1 MRHDNPLY
9 PARMTLIASRY
20 QLLKKIASGG
30 MAEVW
35 LAEQRGP
42 GSFMRRVVVKTIH
55 KHLVEN
61 QSLVTA
67 FADEARLAGLL
78 HHPHIVRVE
87 DYGEHDHRPFLV
99 MEYLE
104 GHNLKQLASLANGQ
118 DTTLPRRLI
127 LQMGIQVAEALRYAH
142 QLSDEHGAPLR
153 VVHRDVSPQNIMLSP
168 NGTAK
173 LVDFGIARAASNE
186 GQTQTGTLKGKLAY
200 LSPEQASGQKDI
212 DHRSDQFSLGVV
224 LWELLIGS
232 RLFASDSDVGTLK
245 RVAFGD
251 IPSLALFGRDFPG
264 SLTNTIDRSLRRDR
278 NDRFTDCAE
287 FAKALRVSLSE
298 LGGAFADTDYHAWLA
313 KIAGNLSVPKPLPLL
328 DEDAVQ
334 RTESVPAVPAQ
345 PEPLGSVLS
354 RHELLDEPAEE
365 TLMMP
370 VFPSSGNLSEEATQ
384 IAMEQVL
391 EEDADAAT
399 RVSLRVVGTRTSP
412 SYEHAEA
419 AERIQAPAKGQ
430 GKFLLWL
437 LFAALTGVVA
447 VVGFESSERAASEP
461 PAQPPPAVLPESLQR
476 TDQLSKAD
484 FDAYVEESRSSLNP
498 CFAKH
503 SKVQQKCVLEI
514 TIRSSGKPLSV
525 ELRPA
530 KPKLRLC
537 IRNVITK
544 SWRFPSFR
552 GRSVQHQIHLEP

>member
-1 MRHDNPLY
+1 
-9 PARMTLIASRY
+9 
-20 QLLKKIASGG
+20 
-30 MAEVW
+30 
-35 LAEQRGP
+35 
-42 GSFMRRVVVKTIH
+42 
-55 KHLVEN
+55 
-61 QSLVTA
+61 
-67 FADEARLAGLL
+67 
-78 HHPHIVRVE
+78 
-87 DYGEHDHRPFLV
+87 

-104 GHNLKQLASLANGQ
+104 GWPPAQLASLGPDDAPG
-118 DTTLPRRLI
+118 RLAPD
-127 LQMGIQVAEALRYAH
+127 GGR
-142 QLSDEHGAPLR
+142 SRGAPLR
-153 VVHRDVSPQNIMLSP
+153 PPTVRQHGAAGRAPRRQPSEHCHQWD
-168 NGTAK
+168 AK
-173 LVDFGIARAASNE
+173 LVDFGIARR
-186 GQTQTGTLKGKLAY
+186 
-200 LSPEQASGQKDI
+200 EQRRADADGDAQGPRCLTPTASGGYRP
-212 DHRSDQFSLGVV
+212 RSASSPWGC
-224 LWELLIGS
+224 LWS
-232 RLFASDSDVGTLK
+232 CSSARLFASDSDVGTLK

-370 VFPSSGNLSEEATQ
+370 VFPSSSDLSEEATQ

-447 VVGFESSERAASEP
+447 VVGFESSERAASAP

-503 SKVQQKCVLEI
+503 SKVPASS
-514 TIRSSGKPLSV
+514 RSRYAFKPSPWAPP
-525 ELRPA
+525 RPS
-530 KPKLRLC
+530 RLC
-537 IRNVITK
+537 IET
-544 SWRFPSFR
+544 
-552 GRSVQHQIHLEP
+552 